1 MKNQNLIR
9 DKSYSFAL
17 SIIALCRNLQ
27 NEREYILSKQLL
39 RSGTSIGAN
48 VQEALAANSRK
59 DFLYKMTLAS
69 KEARE
74 SHYWLS
80 LLNDSN
86 LVDLDYQPLLKE
98 ATSIVK
104 ILTAIVKTTQS
115 K

>member
-1 MKNQNLIR
+1 
-9 DKSYSFAL
+9 
-17 SIIALCRNLQ
+17 
-27 NEREYILSKQLL
+27 
-39 RSGTSIGAN
+39 
-48 VQEALAANSRK
+48 
-59 DFLYKMTLAS
+59 
-69 KEARE
+69 
-74 SHYWLS
+74 LS